1 VLLVGVDVND
11 GLKFHPRRAVEAHPF
26 GVEIV
31 EERKGGIGLDGVVS
45 LDPRKILIPVIKL
58 ALGLFGIVE
67 ETAGLEVVVVDEI
80 FDGLGLRVV
89 E

>member
-1 VLLVGVDVND
+1 M
-11 GLKFHPRRAVEAHPF
+11 
-26 GVEIV
+26 
-31 EERKGGIGLDGVVS
+31 S

-67 ETAGLEVVVVDEI
+67 ETAGLKVVVVDEI